1 MPALH
6 ACPACAG
13 FVPASRSTC
22 PHCDAAITP
31 PRGHRLARVL
41 VSMIGAGAMSVTLMA
56 CYGAMPHHGEYAQN
70 QCGTGYGHDQGG
82 GDADN
87 DGACAPQDCNDAD
100 PATYPGAADPDLDQI
115 DQNCDGVDGWRD
127 PGAVAAPP

>member
-6 ACPACAG
+6 ACPACRG
-13 FVPASRSTC
+13 FVPESRAVC
-22 PHCDAAITP
+22 PHCDAPVVRARP
-31 PRGHRLARVL
+31 FARVL
-41 VSMIGAGAMSVTLMA
+41 ASMIGAAATSVTLMA
-56 CYGAMPHHGEYAQN
+56 CYGAMPRHGEYAQN
-70 QCGTGYGHDQGG
+70 ACGGSYHDGTGDQDG
-82 GDADN
+82 

-100 PATYPGAADPDLDQI
+100 PATYPGASDPDLDQI

>member
-1 MPALH
+1 MT
-6 ACPACAG
+6 G
-13 FVPASRSTC
+13 
-22 PHCDAAITP
+22 
-31 PRGHRLARVL
+31 PRGRRLARALASVL
-41 VSMIGAGAMSVTLMA
+41 GAGAMSVTLMA
-56 CYGAMPHHGEYAQN
+56 CYGAMPHHMDRPGYA
-70 QCGTGYGHDQGG
+70 CGDGYGHDQGG
-82 GDADN
+82 GDADG